1 MTIDRIP
8 NNYIDSLI
16 KAVLII
22 LPHSSNDIQKSPF
35 GFDFFL
41 KKVISRAKKNHE
53 LTMSQQSMIVC
64 KCVYFIYFTLFYFI
78 VFTLLFILN
87 KNDYFK
93 FIINL
98 FIY

>member
-22 LPHSSNDIQKSPF
+22 LPQNSQEIQKSPF

-41 KKVISRAKKNHE
+41 REVTSHTKKNFE
-53 LTMSQQSMIVC
+53 MNNNQQFMIVH
-64 KCVYFIYFTLFYFI
+64 I
-78 VFTLLFILN
+78 
-87 KNDYFK
+87 
-93 FIINL
+93 
-98 FIY
+98 